1 MRILITGGTGFIGKR
16 LCDSLLQA
24 GHQLTVY
31 SRQPCRV
38 RLQCGLAVQP
48 LAALEDLSSEHQFDA
63 VINLAG
69 EPIAAKRWTVKRKQQ
84 LLDSRLKT
92 TQNLLDAIA
101 RMAKPPDC
109 LINASAV
116 GFYGDQQDSDVDEDT
131 VAVDDFGHQL
141 CAQWEQKACQAESLG
156 VRVCIIRIGLVV
168 GRGGGFLSK
177 MLPVFKLGLGGPFGD
192 GQQWMSWVHRDDLV
206 RLIVWLLN
214 HGRCLGVYNATAP
227 YPVSNE
233 DFTKTLAALLRRPT
247 LLPMPANV
255 ARLVFGEMAQLFLT
269 GQRVLPHRITEAGF
283 EFHYPD
289 LKTALAEVLT

>member
-1 MRILITGGTGFIGKR
+1 
-16 LCDSLLQA
+16 
-24 GHQLTVY
+24 
-31 SRQPCRV
+31 
-38 RLQCGLAVQP
+38 LQCGLEVEL

-69 EPIAAKRWTVKRKQQ
+69 EPIAAKRWTAKRKQQ

-92 TQNLLDAIA
+92 TQNLMDAIA

-116 GFYGDQQDSDVDEDT
+116 GFYGDQQDCDEDET
-131 VAVDDFGHQL
+131 TLPADDFAHQL

-168 GRGGGFLSK
+168 GRGGGFLAK

-206 RLIVWLLN
+206 RLIGWLLD
-214 HGRCLGVYNATAP
+214 HERCQGIYNATAP
-227 YPVSNE
+227 CPVTNE
-233 DFTKTLAALLRRPT
+233 NFTKMLTALLRRPA
-247 LLPMPANV
+247 LLPMPAKV
-255 ARLVFGEMAQLFLT
+255 AQLVFGEMAQLFLT
-269 GQRVLPHRITEAGF
+269 GQRALPRRITEEGF

-289 LKTALAEVLT
+289 LKTALAEVLS